1 MHVAFEYY
9 FSHYSCSNFFLRVTS
24 IARFI
29 FLDNVFFSLLIKTT
43 FAVGAIYRELKRIFF
58 TTGNEAT
65 AKVYWRG
72 TPFLLSFFCA
82 IMVILPDDIQEK
94 RSSPQTRPYSKSGRC
109 MTHFKSCVSKVAH
122 PRVHISS
129 TLWKS
134 DKKGERKQSEDA
146 LTHADLFLELWT
158 VSIPVL

>member
-72 TPFLLSFFCA
+72 TPFLLSFFLRHNGY
-82 IMVILPDDIQEK
+82 I
-94 RSSPQTRPYSKSGRC
+94 TR
-109 MTHFKSCVSKVAH
+109 
-122 PRVHISS
+122 
-129 TLWKS
+129 
-134 DKKGERKQSEDA
+134 
-146 LTHADLFLELWT
+146 
-158 VSIPVL
+158 